1 MNTTNTLVSS
11 TAMKTPAMADFTSM
25 QSFALVAYTSLVTN
39 VCLLYAQYL
48 PDVSKAI
55 VKSKYLLHA

>member
-39 VCLLYAQYL
+39 VRLLYAQYL